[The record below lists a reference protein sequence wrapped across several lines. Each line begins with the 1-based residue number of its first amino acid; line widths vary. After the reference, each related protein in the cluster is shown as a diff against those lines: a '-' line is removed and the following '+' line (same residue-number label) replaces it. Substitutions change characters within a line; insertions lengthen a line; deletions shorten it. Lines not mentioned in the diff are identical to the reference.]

1 MARQYLI
8 ICKDNTAFT
17 TDWYTRENCWDSEK
31 IHCVVNTLAYKV
43 TFDGENWQEIEEDHL

>member
-1 MARQYLI
+1 MAQQYLI

-17 TDWYTRENCWDSEK
+17 TNWYTRENCWDSEK
-31 IHCVVNTLAYKV
+31 IHCVVNTWACKV